1 MLVEIIPL
9 PLLSIRVCFQLHIT
23 TGEHDNV
30 HLMSVSVENT
40 CKAVWYLINGP
51 TLSEEMEILTEFYKS
66 VKTRQINNFV
76 SIETELN

>member
-1 MLVEIIPL
+1 
-9 PLLSIRVCFQLHIT
+9 
-23 TGEHDNV
+23 
-30 HLMSVSVENT
+30 MSVSVENT

-66 VKTRQINNFV
+66 VKTWQINNFV